1 MNPFKDYAAYYNLIY
16 RDKNYESEADY
27 IISLLNKT
35 GKSVQTIAELGCGT
49 GGHALCFAKK
59 GFRIDGFDM
68 SSNMIG
74 IAKSTLATSESWVQG
89 KVTFTVG
96 DIRSLPVLNKR
107 DMVLSL
113 FHVMSYQNSNTD
125 LISAFTTAASFLN
138 PGGLFIFDC
147 WYGPGVLRDLPVRKE
162 KVFEDDLLKI
172 TRSTVPEMK
181 YNENVVDVHFYLTI
195 RNKLSGLVNELHEVH
210 PMRYFFLPELTYFL
224 DLCGFRILQQT
235 KWMTGTGP
243 DENCWYLCVTAEKV
257 A

>member
-59 GFRIDGFDM
+59 GFRVDGFDL
-68 SSNMIG
+68 SSDMIG
-74 IAKSTLATSESWVQG
+74 IARSSLTTSDSSVKEQ
-89 KVTFTVG
+89 VTFSVG
-96 DIRSLPVLNKR
+96 DIRSLDVRSKR

-125 LISAFTTAASFLN
+125 LISSFRTASDFLN
-138 PGGLFIFDC
+138 PGGVFIFDC

-162 KVFEDDLLKI
+162 KNFENDHLKI
-172 TRSTVPEMK
+172 TRLTVPEMK

-195 RNKLSGLVNELHEVH
+195 LNKLNGSLNELHEIH
-210 PMRYFFLPELTYFL
+210 PMRYFFLPELTHFL
-224 DLCGFRILQQT
+224 DLCGFRILNARN
-235 KWMTGTGP
+235 WMTDQAP